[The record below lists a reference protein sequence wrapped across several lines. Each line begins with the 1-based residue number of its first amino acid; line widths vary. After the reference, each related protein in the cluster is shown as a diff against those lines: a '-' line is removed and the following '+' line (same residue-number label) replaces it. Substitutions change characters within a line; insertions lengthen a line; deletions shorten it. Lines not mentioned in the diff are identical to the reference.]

1 MQDELSTTLNEEDLV
16 EAYRPPPRPRR
27 LAALLLILAL
37 MLALLIAVLLI
48 RFPGARA
55 ALLASSLVVGL
66 IGAVILAAS
75 LVILLLLAPALRRR
89 NARSTLDHHP
99 GMRDPVHYIL
109 GPDRISVRTTYVS
122 ACYPWGQL
130 WDWRESERVLIIL
143 PTPRNFY
150 VLPKRDIDPAVLE
163 RLRGYLSQ
171 ARRRR
176 RDFSL
181 CPEYSEVAVGVQ
193 NIRVN

>member
-75 LVILLLLAPALRRR
+75 LVILLLLAAPALRRR

-176 RDFSL
+176 
-181 CPEYSEVAVGVQ
+181 
-193 NIRVN
+193 